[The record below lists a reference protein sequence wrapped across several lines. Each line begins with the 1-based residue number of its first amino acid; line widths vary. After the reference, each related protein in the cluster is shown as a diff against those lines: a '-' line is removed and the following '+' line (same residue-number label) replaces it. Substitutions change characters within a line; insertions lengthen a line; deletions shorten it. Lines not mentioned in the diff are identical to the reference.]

1 MHFTLGAS
9 TLIETTVV
17 GVVVDSVKLTS
28 LFTSDAPVARPAMV
42 VADVKVYV
50 VAVVPP
56 RGAMVIDAPAT

>member
-1 MHFTLGAS
+1 
-9 TLIETTVV
+9 V